1 MIKRLYLAS
10 PSAYLYLLGTFI
22 SNLGDGIFTL
32 IISKVLYDK
41 TGSVFAFGLV
51 LIIQNLA
58 SFLLN
63 LVAGYV
69 ADIKRPQ
76 LISEIADS
84 LRGIILILGVIFL
97 GSSDIV
103 VILMVLMILL
113 NLIMPF
119 FRAANFKIV
128 ASIQRGQLRLL
139 SLNGL
144 RSSVNQ
150 SGQLL
155 GVALATP
162 LIALNLT
169 KMALIIDAITFLSSF
184 VCTVFLK
191 FRKEEQV
198 KAKNR
203 LGLKQLYTD
212 WFQLLRSLFLSKKMF
227 LLVFFASIDSVIV
240 AFINLMEIK
249 YATVVLKNSVYLT
262 VLDGA
267 FALGAMLNFTIIYLI
282 FEKFTFAKISWLGLF
297 FQALGFIGLTLTT
310 SVYVATLFMF
320 VIGVFNGASQ
330 SLFQTQLHVSF
341 ANEMKGKIS
350 SLRDAMVS
358 LLNIIMIPIF
368 SRLLNLNLKLGFII
382 FSISIIIICIAI
394 FFIFNKRN
402 YRESEL

>member
-1 MIKRLYLAS
+1 MVTTMFTKLKQSSPSVFLYLF
-10 PSAYLYLLGTFI
+10 GTFI
-22 SNLGDGIFTL
+22 SNVGDGIFTL
-32 IISKVLYDK
+32 IISKILYDK
-41 TGSVFAFGLV
+41 TGSVSAFGLV

-69 ADIKRPQ
+69 ADIKSPQ

-84 LRGIILILGVIFL
+84 SRGILIILSAIFFR
-97 GSSDIV
+97 SSNII
-103 VILMVLMILL
+103 VILMTMMIAL

-128 ASIQRGQLRLL
+128 ASIQRGELELL

-169 KMALIIDAITFLSSF
+169 VPALLIDALTFLTSF
-184 VCTVFLK
+184 VCTIFLK
-191 FRKEEQV
+191 FNNERQVEV
-198 KAKNR
+198 KASDNQLKR
-203 LGLKQLYTD
+203 LYSD
-212 WFQLLRSLFLSKKMF
+212 WFRLLKSLFQSKKLF

-249 YATVVLKNSVYLT
+249 YSTVVLKSSVYLT

-267 FALGAMLNFTIIYLI
+267 FALGAMLNFTVIYLL
-282 FEKFTFAKISWLGLF
+282 FEKFVFAQVSWVGLF
-297 FQALGFIGLTLTT
+297 FQALGFIGLTLTS
-310 SVYVATLFMF
+310 SVYVATTYMF
-320 VIGVFNGASQ
+320 IIGVFNGASQ
-330 SLFQTQLHVSF
+330 SLFQTQLHTTF
-341 ANEMKGKIS
+341 ANELKGKIS

-358 LLNIIMIPIF
+358 FLNLIMIPIF
-368 SRLLNLNLKLGFII
+368 SRLLNLNLNTGFWI
-382 FSISIIIICIAI
+382 FSLCILISCALI
-394 FFIFNKRN
+394 FFIFRLKK
-402 YRESEL
+402 E

>member
-1 MIKRLYLAS
+1 MSTKLKYAS
-10 PSAYLYLLGTFI
+10 QSVYLYLFGTFI

-41 TGSVFAFGLV
+41 TGSVSAFGLV

-63 LVAGYV
+63 LVAGYI

-84 LRGIILILGVIFL
+84 LRGIILILSVIFL
-97 GSSDIV
+97 GTEDIV
-103 VILMVLMILL
+103 TILMISMILL

-128 ASIQRGQLRLL
+128 ASIQRGKLRLL

-169 KMALIIDAITFLSSF
+169 KLALIIDVITFFTSV
-184 VCTVFLK
+184 VCTIFLK
-191 FRKEEQV
+191 FRKGQQTKTE
-198 KAKNR
+198 NS
-203 LGLKQLYTD
+203 LGLKQLYVD
-212 WFQLLRSLFLSKKMF
+212 WFQLLKSLFVSKRLF

-249 YATVVLKNSVYLT
+249 YATAILKNSVYLT

-267 FALGAMLNFTIIYLI
+267 FALGAMLNFTIIYLL
-282 FEKFTFAKISWLGLF
+282 FEKFAFARISWSGLF
-297 FQALGFIGLTLTT
+297 LQALGFIGLTLTT
-310 SVYVATLFMF
+310 SVYVATAFMF
-320 VIGVFNGASQ
+320 IIGLFNGASQ

-350 SLRDAMVS
+350 SLRDAMVA

-368 SRLLNLNLKLGFII
+368 SRLLNLNLKLGFVI
-382 FSISIIIICIAI
+382 FSISIVIICITI
-394 FFIFNKRN
+394 FYVFNKMKVQK
-402 YRESEL
+402 